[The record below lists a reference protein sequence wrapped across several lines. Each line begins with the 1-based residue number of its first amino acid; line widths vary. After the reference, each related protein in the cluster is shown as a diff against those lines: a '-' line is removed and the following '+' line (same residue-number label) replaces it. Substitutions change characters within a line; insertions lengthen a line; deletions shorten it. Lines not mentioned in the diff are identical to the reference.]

1 MILAHVEVGEN
12 IRNVAIRINR
22 YFQRTIRKN
31 RVSFIVWGRAV
42 VQMPYLIHQLLYFVY
57 VLWINVSGAVYPLC
71 DLV

>member
-22 YFQRTIRKN
+22 YLQRTIIKN

-42 VQMPYLIHQLLYFVY
+42 VQIELDMSVIQVKFRV
-57 VLWINVSGAVYPLC
+57 
-71 DLV
+71 

>member
-42 VQMPYLIHQLLYFVY
+42 VQIRDAALRPFQ
-57 VLWINVSGAVYPLC
+57 VLC
-71 DLV
+71 KR